1 MMKKAYN
8 KILIFCVIS
17 LCLTFFTLGCNLFNS
32 DNETI
37 EKRIGVGEIVDCVA
51 TKTFPNAVI
60 VSSNEAVIKVISHKY
75 ITDPDSRLIYT
86 IQGIKEGSATISI
99 FNENGKKLMDDCK
112 YVVKYEKPVHL
123 GKGNLVSKIEMD
135 KTTAEVYRDD
145 TLITYTVTTSID
157 VDKLELTQVSH
168 VYQKYFFDDLIR
180 ESAREDF
187 KMVLE
192 LNKLIIDQSSLTNEI
207 ISNEN
212 DGTRYCATRVV
223 NENNAIWTVKWD
235 MGDTAVRFVRINA
248 FDTST
253 NTTQT
258 NYVKLNITYPVIT
271 TEDGFGEII
280 KLFVK
285 YNLTEPLIFK
295 TDSPTPPNYDAEI
308 DTFRNLNNN
317 NFSNRFNDTTIY
329 GGNSVSYITRYST
342 FRNYSIYDF
351 VDSVTGEKIRTEFFG
366 NRVILCDS
374 SLQGYINTFYEPI
387 TDELRAVIAYK
398 NNLEIDENLFPYA
411 HSILENASAVLE
423 EIITD
428 EMTDFEKEKAI
439 YTWMY
444 EKGVKGS
451 TDGWTPITE
460 GVNEQNA
467 TKTAYG
473 LLNNYS
479 GDCMAWSSTFYTLCN
494 MAGLDCVVVDVK
506 STAGGAVETIVNNH
520 RINMI
525 KIDGEYYFVDA
536 FWSWQ
541 KTDPSDGTYRYMN
554 MGTEKASMHYTW
566 LTEEKGGPFVCN
578 FENYLVDEQTGELL
592 NK

>member
-1 MMKKAYN
+1 MMKKTYN
-8 KILIFCVIS
+8 KILIFCFLS
-17 LCLTFFTLGCNLFNS
+17 LCFTFFLVGCSRFDN
-32 DNETI
+32 DNEI
-37 EKRIGVGEIVDCVA
+37 SEKRVGVGEFMECVA
-51 TKTFPNAVI
+51 IKTFPNAVI
-60 VSSNEAVIKVISHKY
+60 VSSNETVVKVISHKY
-75 ITDPDSRLIYT
+75 ITEPDARLIYT

-99 FNENGKKLMDDCK
+99 VNENGKKLMDDCK

-168 VYQKYFFDDLIR
+168 VYQKYFFDDLIS
-180 ESAREDF
+180 ESTREDF
-187 KMVLE
+187 KMVFE
-192 LNKLIIDQSSLTNEI
+192 LNKLILNQSSLTNEI
-207 ISNEN
+207 ISNGN

-223 NENNAIWTVKWD
+223 NKNNAIWTVKWD

-248 FDTST
+248 FDTSA
-253 NTTQT
+253 NITQT

-295 TDSPTPPNYDAEI
+295 TDSPTIPNYDAEI
-308 DTFRNLNNN
+308 NTFRNLNNN

-329 GGNSVSYITRYST
+329 GGNSVSYISRYST
-342 FRNYSIYDF
+342 LRNYSIYDF
-351 VDSVTGEKIRTEFFG
+351 VDRVTGEKISTEFFG

-374 SLQGYINTFYEPI
+374 SSQGYINTFYEPI

-411 HSILENASAVLE
+411 HSILEKASTVLE

-451 TDGWTPITE
+451 TDGWNPITE
-460 GVNEQNA
+460 GVNEQNT

-473 LLNNYS
+473 LLNNYG
-479 GDCMAWSSTFYTLCN
+479 GDCMAWSGTFYTLCN

-506 STAGGAVETIVNNH
+506 STAGGAVQSIVANH

-525 KIDGEYYFVDA
+525 KIDGEYYFVEA

-541 KTDPSDGTYRYMN
+541 KTDPADGSYRYMN
-554 MGTEKASMHYTW
+554 MSTEQASMYYTW

-578 FENYLVDEQTGELL
+578 FENYLVDAQTGELL